1 MITIGDCEVCG
12 SRCRAGSKKCA
23 SCEADERKNE
33 RFAKKQKVVR
43 SVQKVTLKR
52 AKQNHEFQQKK
63 FDYLALY
70 PMCEEEGCEQ
80 KSVDVHHQAGKE
92 NGRLLDEN
100 YFIALCRPHHT
111 YYTEHSAEA
120 IRKGISV
127 LRTQKE
133 ETKMKRYGDPD

>member
-1 MITIGDCEVCG
+1 MRPIKHCACGNICEG
-12 SRCRAGSKKCA
+12 TTDGCA
-23 SCEADERKNE
+23 SCNAERRKNE
-33 RFAKKQKVVR
+33 RFAKKTKVIR

-100 YFIALCRPHHT
+100 YFIALCRHHHT

-127 LRTQKE
+127 LRTAKTE
-133 ETKMKRYGDPD
+133 KGMV